1 MIPPLIQ
8 DKTCQS
14 TSTDYAAKTNLQD
27 VFLSKMKRFV
37 DFKCW
42 KNAKHPIEVST
53 FGSEA
58 AAIGA
63 ALLFSDKIYQ
73 NAVESESS
81 LPIRQ

>member
-1 MIPPLIQ
+1 
-8 DKTCQS
+8 
-14 TSTDYAAKTNLQD
+14 
-27 VFLSKMKRFV
+27 MKRFV

-63 ALLFSDKIYQ
+63 ALLFSDKSIKTLWKA
-73 NAVESESS
+73 NHLS
-81 LPIRQ
+81 LFGSDTR